1 MPIKP
6 LILASPTLW
15 AKTSKRSRNTNTQMH
30 THTGIW
36 MVRWTDRQLVK
47 WLDRRT
53 PSQAVCGQANS
64 HINVQPCNHVAVV
77 HDDDDDEGLKEGRLR
92 KFS

>member
-1 MPIKP
+1 MLALMPIKP
-6 LILASPTLW
+6 LILASPLCGQKHRKE
-15 AKTSKRSRNTNTQMH
+15 AETQ

-77 HDDDDDEGLKEGRLR
+77 HDDDDGEGLKEGRLR
-92 KFS
+92 NFS

>member
-6 LILASPTLW
+6 LILASPLCGQKHRKE
-15 AKTSKRSRNTNTQMH
+15 AETQTH
-30 THTGIW
+30 RHTGIW

-77 HDDDDDEGLKEGRLR
+77 HDDDDEGLKEGRLR